1 MQDPRWPQLK
11 RLLLD
16 RGWMW
21 RDGALYAPHETLWF
35 QTNSDDPDYA
45 AFRDRMTT
53 ARDVT
58 SHNTDIDIDHAA
70 LHADL
75 ISLVDALDAV
85 LSN

>member
-11 RLLLD
+11 QLLVD

-21 RDGALYAPHETLWF
+21 REDALYAPHETLWF
-35 QTNSDDPDYA
+35 QTNSQNPDYA

-53 ARDVT
+53 ARNATATNADV
-58 SHNTDIDIDHAA
+58 DIDHAA

-75 ISLVDALDAV
+75 VSLVDALDAV